1 MRVDRM
7 RGNFSVLKD
16 FIVAEKE
23 IIIDAQ
29 GMCISP
35 SGKQIYK
42 REHD

>member
-1 MRVDRM
+1 MQ
-7 RGNFSVLKD
+7 GNFSILKD
-16 FIVAEKE
+16 FIAAEKH
-23 IIIDAQ
+23 IIIGAQ